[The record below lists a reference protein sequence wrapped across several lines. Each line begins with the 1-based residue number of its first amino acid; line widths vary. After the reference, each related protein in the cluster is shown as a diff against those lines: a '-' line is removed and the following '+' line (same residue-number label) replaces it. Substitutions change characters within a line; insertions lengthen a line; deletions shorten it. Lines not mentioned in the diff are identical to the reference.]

1 MDRPFHEDRG
11 ELHGITVV
19 VDTGSELW
27 VGRCD
32 VADEARIVLRDADVH
47 QGEDAAGRQAYLQR
61 AADLGVWKKHE
72 VVTIPRTRVRSVRRL
87 GEIGS

>member
-1 MDRPFHEDRG
+1 MERTFHQDRG

-32 VADEARIVLRDADVH
+32 TADEREIVLLDADVH
-47 QGEDAAGRQAYLQR
+47 AGEDPAGREAYLRR
-61 AADLGVWKKHE
+61 AADLGVWKRHDR
-72 VVTIPRTRVRSVRRL
+72 VAIPRSRVLSVARL
-87 GEIGS
+87 GDLES